1 MTNWN
6 PSTSTLIVGL
16 TRSLEQT
23 DIMYRTQLGV
33 RSRLNH
39 SVRLSLIGMLG
50 LGSALLPLDLWGDDA
65 EAVPYTLNDI
75 IPAGINGTIIIHG
88 AGEVAE
94 SFRREFVQAA
104 GGEEAHIVAITLGA
118 VRNAPAANLTRAGA
132 ADEQSKVEALEDEA
146 WRAID
151 SRSFLHLRVRNPEQL
166 AEDRFLAPLAEAN
179 GVWFSGDSLSNVD
192 WSSDALAAALQ
203 GVLDRGGLIGG
214 SQSIAVLADK
224 YTVGASGELQTMPG
238 LGLIPQ
244 VIITHQPSPGRPGYV
259 SLHVGADTVAF
270 LHGRSL
276 GVVGDES
283 VTITPYYHVA
293 LEGDTF
299 ELSDG
304 QMADYTALRR
314 MATLGPRFMRGEE
327 EPAAC
332 EVESGSLMIVG
343 GGGFTREMVAK
354 FIELAGGN
362 EARIVIVPTADENPR
377 VDERGDV
384 QLFLDAGAASAV
396 VLHTSDRTSADSE
409 EFIEPLKDATGI
421 WFGGGRQWRLLDAY
435 TGTRT
440 ELAMREVLAR
450 GGVIGGSSA
459 GATIQGDFLVRGNPL
474 GNTDMMSAG
483 YEDGFCYLPGCAID
497 QHFTQRGRG
506 PDMVLFKTHLPRML
520 GIGIDETTAIIVS
533 GRQAEVMG
541 ENNVYFYDGT
551 TVDEAENATEV
562 SVGKV
567 YDLVERR
574 IIE

>member
-1 MTNWN
+1 MLA
-6 PSTSTLIVGL
+6 TLAAIL
-16 TRSLEQT
+16 SCPYEQT
-23 DIMYRTQLGV
+23 DIMHRIHLRT
-33 RSRLNH
+33 RSWLNH
-39 SVRLSLIGMLG
+39 SPRLSLMGILG
-50 LGSALLPLDLWGDDA
+50 LSYTLLPADLRGDDA
-65 EAVPYTLNDI
+65 EAVSYTLNDI
-75 IPAGINGTIIIHG
+75 NPAGINGTIIIHG

-104 GGEEAHIVAITLGA
+104 GGEEAHVVAITLGA
-118 VRNAPAANLTRAGA
+118 PRNAPAANLSRAG

-151 SRSFLHLRVRNPEQL
+151 SRSFLHLRVPNPEQL
-166 AEDRFLAPLAEAN
+166 AEDRFFAPLAEAN

-192 WSSDALAAALQ
+192 WTSEEFATALQ

-214 SQSIAVLADK
+214 SQSIALLADK
-224 YTVGASGELQTMPG
+224 YTVAASGETQTMPG

-244 VIITHQPSPGRPGYV
+244 VIVTHQPSPARPGYV

-270 LHGRSL
+270 MHGRSL
-276 GVVGDES
+276 GVVGNEA
-283 VTITPYYHVA
+283 VTITPYFHVI

-314 MATLGPRFMRGEE
+314 MATLGPRFLRGDE

-332 EVESGSLMIVG
+332 EVENGSLMIVG

-354 FIELAGGN
+354 FIELAGGD

-396 VLHTSDRTSADSE
+396 VLHTSDRTVADSE
-409 EFIEPLKDATGI
+409 EFIEILKDATGI

-440 ELAMREVLAR
+440 ELAMRDVLAR

-474 GNTDMMSAG
+474 GNMDMMSAG
-483 YEDGFCYLPGCAID
+483 YEDGFCYLPGSAID

-520 GIGIDETTAIIVS
+520 GIGIDETTAIIVT

-551 TVDEAENATEV
+551 TVDDAEKATEV
-562 SVGKV
+562 SVGEV